1 MGSLD
6 PNPAKERLAGFITLA
21 VILLSTLALLV
32 VTQVDWRSYTQYRLV
47 FSTWNSGECGR
58 PSIRESVAGK
68 NRSND

>member
-32 VTQVDWRSYTQYRLV
+32 VTQVDWRSYTHYRLV
-47 FSTWNSGECGR
+47 FSLLQTLVCIKCTTE
-58 PSIRESVAGK
+58 K
-68 NRSND
+68 